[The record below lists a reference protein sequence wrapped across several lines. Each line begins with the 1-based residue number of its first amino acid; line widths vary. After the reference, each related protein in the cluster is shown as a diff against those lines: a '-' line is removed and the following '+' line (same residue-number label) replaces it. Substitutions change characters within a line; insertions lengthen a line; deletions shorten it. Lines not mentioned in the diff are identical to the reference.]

1 MSFYYCFV
9 LILIINTQ
17 NITSIHLIAIKTIT
31 FLHLVINI
39 ILINT
44 LIMHIFDNYD
54 KLKMISERTLRGKL
68 FGYFRKEKN
77 TSAFTLIF
85 FNTLF
90 NTFLSYR
97 IDDT

>member
-1 MSFYYCFV
+1 
-9 LILIINTQ
+9 
-17 NITSIHLIAIKTIT
+17 
-31 FLHLVINI
+31 
-39 ILINT
+39 
-44 LIMHIFDNYD
+44 MHIFDNYD
-54 KLKMISERTLRGKL
+54 NQKMISERTLRGKL